1 MRNVRYVD
9 DFKVACSS
17 AMRLWHHAQDGGTGH
32 DFASRT
38 SARDLAAQSFTGEGG
53 WNSVRAR
60 ELIMRRRAC
69 RVDEVEHHCVAGEPV
84 VMDEDY
90 GGDGKSATAVY
101 APDEISSLDIAHTP
115 LHHAPAI
122 IEHVHLSSE
131 CKAPA
136 GLA

>member
-1 MRNVRYVD
+1 
-9 DFKVACSS
+9 
-17 AMRLWHHAQDGGTGH
+17 
-32 DFASRT
+32 
-38 SARDLAAQSFTGEGG
+38 
-53 WNSVRAR
+53 
-60 ELIMRRRAC
+60 
-69 RVDEVEHHCVAGEPV
+69 
-84 VMDEDY
+84 MDEDY

-136 GLA
+136 GLAWLLGFFCRDDLIRKRTAAVDADVSVSAYTCRRRVVLGNEVGISRDAPQL